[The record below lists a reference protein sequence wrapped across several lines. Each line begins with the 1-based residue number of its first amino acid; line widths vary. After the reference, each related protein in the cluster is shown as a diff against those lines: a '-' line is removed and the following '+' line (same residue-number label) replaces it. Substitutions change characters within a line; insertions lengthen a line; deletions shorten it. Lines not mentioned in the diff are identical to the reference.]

1 MMINLNF
8 QKAILFLVLI
18 FVAFFTF
25 SQDKNLVGKVTVFDS
40 IPLVGV
46 DVKVKSTN
54 QTVKTDSLGRF
65 QVFCNPEDKLEIKA
79 AGFYPKKVRVEKGIR
94 MMFVNLSLKS
104 GSNNL
109 SKAERYAN
117 VGYGTV
123 NTKRLANAVETLNTN
138 DLDFSMYTD
147 IYDLI
152 KGKFSGV
159 TVQGNDIF
167 IRGTKTLMGAE
178 GNSALLVVD
187 GIIVDKQDFAII
199 SPLDIQSVDVLKDG
213 SSSVYGSRGAIGV
226 VIVET
231 KKGK

>member
-1 MMINLNF
+1 MIKLNI
-8 QKAILFLVLI
+8 QKYTLFLVLI
-18 FVAFFTF
+18 FVSFFTVG
-25 SQDKNLVGKVTVFDS
+25 QDKNLVGKVTVFDS

-46 DVKVKSTN
+46 DVKVKSTK

-79 AGFYPKKVRVEKGIR
+79 AGFYPKKVKVEKGIR
-94 MMFVNLSLKS
+94 IMFVNLSLKS

-109 SKAERYAN
+109 NKAERYAN

-147 IYDLI
+147 IYDLL
-152 KGKFSGV
+152 KGRFSGV
-159 TVQGNDIF
+159 TVQGNDII
-167 IRGTKTLMGAE
+167 IRGVKTFQGVE
-178 GNSALLVVD
+178 GNNALLVVD
-187 GIIVDKQDFAII
+187 GIIVDKQDFATI

-213 SSSVYGSRGAIGV
+213 SSSVYGSRGANGV

>member
-1 MMINLNF
+1 MIKLNI
-8 QKAILFLVLI
+8 QKYTLFLVLI
-18 FVAFFTF
+18 FVSFFTVG
-25 SQDKNLVGKVTVFDS
+25 QDKNLVGKVTVFDS

-46 DVKVKSTN
+46 DVKVKSTK

-79 AGFYPKKVRVEKGIR
+79 AGFYPKKVTVEKGIR

-109 SKAERYAN
+109 NKAERYAN
-117 VGYGTV
+117 VGYGYV
-123 NTKRLANAVETLNTN
+123 NTKRLANAVGTLNTN
-138 DLDFSMYTD
+138 DLDFSMYND

-152 KGKFSGV
+152 KGRFSGV
-159 TVQGNDIF
+159 TVSGNEIV
-167 IRGTKTLMGAE
+167 IRGVKTFQGVE

-187 GIIVDKQDFAII
+187 GIIVDKQDFANI
-199 SPLDIQSVDVLKDG
+199 SPLDVQSVDVLKDG
-213 SSSVYGSRGAIGV
+213 SSSVYGSRGANGV

>member
-1 MMINLNF
+1 MNKLNF
-8 QKAILFLVLI
+8 QKTTMFLAFLFVT
-18 FVAFFTF
+18 FFTF
-25 SQDKNLVGKVTVFDS
+25 GQDKFLVGKVTVFDS
-40 IPLVGV
+40 IPLIGV
-46 DVKVKSTN
+46 DVTVKGTK

-65 QVFCNPEDKLEIKA
+65 QVFCNPEDKLDIKA
-79 AGFYPKKVRVEKGIR
+79 EGFYPKKVTVEKGIK
-94 MMFVNLSLKS
+94 MLFVNLSLKS
-104 GSNNL
+104 GNDNL
-109 SKAERYAN
+109 NKAERYAN

-123 NTKRLANAVETLNTN
+123 NTKRLANAVGTLNSG

-152 KGKFSGV
+152 KGRFSGV
-159 TVQGNDIF
+159 TVSGNEIV
-167 IRGTKTLMGAE
+167 IRGMKTFQGVE

-187 GIIVDKQDFAII
+187 GIIVDKQDFAMI

-213 SSSVYGSRGAIGV
+213 SSSVYGSRGANGV